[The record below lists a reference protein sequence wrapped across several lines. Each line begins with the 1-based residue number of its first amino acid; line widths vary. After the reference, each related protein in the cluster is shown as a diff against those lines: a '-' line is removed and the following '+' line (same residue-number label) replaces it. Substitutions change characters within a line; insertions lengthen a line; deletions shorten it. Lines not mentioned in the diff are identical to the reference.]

1 MKIAIVTDDGKMVCK
16 HFGRAKNYLVVTI
29 DNGIVIDRSM
39 REKMNH
45 DHFAHGEHHEHGH
58 GEKGASEASHQKHSS
73 MVQVISD
80 CEVLISGGMGRGAYL
95 SLEQLNIRPII
106 TELDDI
112 NLVITKFIGGK
123 LVNHTEFLH

>member
-1 MKIAIVTDDGKMVCK
+1 MKIAIVTDDGKTVSK
-16 HFGRAKNYLVVTI
+16 HFGRAKNILVVMI
-29 DNGIVIDRSM
+29 DNGIVIERSV
-39 REKMNH
+39 REKLHH
-45 DHFAHGEHHEHGH
+45 DHFLHEGHDHHEHGAE
-58 GEKGASEASHQKHSS
+58 GTSGSVHQKHVS
-73 MVQVISD
+73 MVEAISD

>member
-1 MKIAIVTDDGKMVCK
+1 MKIAIVTDDGKTVSK

-29 DNGIVIDRSM
+29 DNGIVIERST

-58 GEKGASEASHQKHSS
+58 GEKGASEASHQKHTS

-80 CEVLISGGMGRGAYL
+80 CEVMISGGMGTGAYL
-95 SLEQLNIRPII
+95 SLQQLNIRPIV
-106 TELDDI
+106 TDLEDI
-112 NLVITKFIGGK
+112 NQVIAKFIGGK
-123 LVNHTEFLH
+123 LIDHPELLH